1 MDSNTDNSNITI
13 TIIDNIQTIDGS
25 NKTIPKSKPYVLR
38 AAKNYRLKHPEKLK
52 EYREKYKKEK
62 QETDISQLSND
73 KLTKNQLIIKLQK
86 TEENI
91 KTLEIKVKE
100 LEKLL
105 NKE

>member
-1 MDSNTDNSNITI
+1 MDYTNYNEYINSLIPVSKKYKNK
-13 TIIDNIQTIDGS
+13 DNIIKGGAVM
-25 NKTIPKSKPYVLR
+25 Y
-38 AAKNYRLKHPEKLK
+38 
-52 EYREKYKKEK
+52 KEK